1 MRIFVAMLSGRSITI
16 EVDSEDTVANI
27 KAKVQD
33 REGVRPEDQRLLFHG
48 KQLEDEY
55 TLHDYQIV
63 NNSTLHLVMRL
74 RGGAPHIFSE
84 TITIGEGVNRMKE
97 EGVCHS

>member
-1 MRIFVAMLSGRSITI
+1 MKVFVAMLSGRSITI
-16 EVDSEDTVANI
+16 EVDSSDTVANI

-55 TLHDYQIV
+55 TLQDYQV
-63 NNSTLHLVMRL
+63 MNSSTLHLVMRL
-74 RGGAPHIFSE
+74 RGGANIFVY
-84 TITIGEGVNRMKE
+84 IWEGVSEMKV
-97 EGVCHS
+97 EGARHL

>member
-1 MRIFVAMLSGRSITI
+1 MRIFIATLSGRSITI

-33 REGVRPEDQRLLFHG
+33 REGARPEDQRLLFRG

-55 TLHDYQIV
+55 TLNDYQII
-63 NNSTLHLVMRL
+63 NSSTLHLVMRL
-74 RGGAPHIFSE
+74 RGGAN
-84 TITIGEGVNRMKE
+84 GVREMKE
-97 EGVCHS
+97 EGACHL